1 MMRGGAR
8 FAALAAACMLAGA
21 GPTAFAEKAKSAQS
35 GKPRT
40 ARSGN
45 EGELPTPLPLEEET
59 EHVVIPGETLGGIAN
74 RAKVPKILIIEANHL
89 KPPHYAIRTG
99 QKLHLPRT
107 RHHIVKAG
115 ESGFDIAMR
124 YGVSYSSI
132 AVANGLEPNEKL
144 RTGQKLLIPT
154 LLKPPSEAEVKA
166 AKAATD
172 DAKGS
177 AKPTEKADAK
187 PRFLWPME
195 GRLRRGFVAKTRDG
209 DGGDFH
215 NGLDLVA
222 PEGETVRTAAPGEVI
237 FAAREPDSFGNLV
250 VVDHGNGWQ
259 TAYGFLSKLTVKR
272 GDKVKAHD
280 RVGLVGHSGRAT
292 RDELHFEIRRN
303 DIPVDPTPLLPRRE
317 GAKADKKDAERIVN
331 GPIEGRQ
338 NTAQTSATK
347 PSPEKQ
353 TSGKKPGKDES
364 QTKSKSV
371 KAPAQY

>member
-1 MMRGGAR
+1 VADGGA
-8 FAALAAACMLAGA
+8 FAAR
-21 GPTAFAEKAKSAQS
+21 F
-35 GKPRT
+35 R
-40 ARSGN
+40 
-45 EGELPTPLPLEEET
+45 
-59 EHVVIPGETLGGIAN
+59 
-74 RAKVPKILIIEANHL
+74 
-89 KPPHYAIRTG
+89 G
-99 QKLHLPRT
+99 Q
-107 RHHIVKAG
+107 
-115 ESGFDIAMR
+115 
-124 YGVSYSSI
+124 
-132 AVANGLEPNEKL
+132 
-144 RTGQKLLIPT
+144 
-154 LLKPPSEAEVKA
+154 
-166 AKAATD
+166 
-172 DAKGS
+172 
-177 AKPTEKADAK
+177 
-187 PRFLWPME
+187 
-195 GRLRRGFVAKTRDG
+195 TRDG

-259 TAYGFLSKLTVKR
+259 SAYGFLSKLTVKR

-338 NTAQTSATK
+338 NAAQTSATK

-353 TSGKKPGKDES
+353 TSGKKPGKDDRKPS
-364 QTKSKSV
+364 RNRSRRRSGTDAKTQN
-371 KAPAQY
+371 A

>member
-1 MMRGGAR
+1 
-8 FAALAAACMLAGA
+8 
-21 GPTAFAEKAKSAQS
+21 
-35 GKPRT
+35 
-40 ARSGN
+40 
-45 EGELPTPLPLEEET
+45 
-59 EHVVIPGETLGGIAN
+59 
-74 RAKVPKILIIEANHL
+74 
-89 KPPHYAIRTG
+89 
-99 QKLHLPRT
+99 
-107 RHHIVKAG
+107 
-115 ESGFDIAMR
+115 MR

-195 GRLRRGFVAKTRDG
+195 GRLRRGFVAKRVTATAAIFTMASILSRPK
-209 DGGDFH
+209 
-215 NGLDLVA
+215 A
-222 PEGETVRTAAPGEVI
+222 KPRTAAPGEVI

-259 TAYGFLSKLTVKR
+259 SAYGFLSKLTVKR

-338 NTAQTSATK
+338 NAAPTSATK

-353 TSGKKPGKDES
+353 TSGKKPGRTIANQVEIGQGAGPVLTPRRKMRERAYARPLVWRVIPS
-364 QTKSKSV
+364 PRKPCPS
-371 KAPAQY
+371 P